1 MFVSPDTLIPDLYNP
16 IDWNRYAYARYNP
29 INNSDPTGHWVET
42 ALDIAFIAYD
52 IYDIK
57 TNGLTWVSGLS
68 LAADVAGA
76 VLPVVTGAGIAVRAL
91 SHADEAVKLAKTTD
105 KFIDGIEIANKAD
118 DISDVISHGDGVADA
133 LSHVDDL
140 PDSTLVCR
148 GGECGADN
156 FANGSGITINPDG
169 TLSGVSV
176 QSASGVSLE
185 ELAGYLPNNQI
196 GVSTVGD
203 VRAVG
208 GNVVPQP
215 RAGNPYHAEFSGISP
230 QIAQQLFQPTIRNPV
245 PKVLRAR

>member
-16 IDWNRYAYARYNP
+16 LDWNRYAYARFNP
-29 INNSDPTGHWVET
+29 IKNSDPTGHWVET

-76 VLPVVTGAGIAVRAL
+76 ILPVVTGAGLAVRAL
-91 SHADEAVKLAKTTD
+91 SHADDVVDAAKAADGIIEAVET
-105 KFIDGIEIANKAD
+105 ANKAD
-118 DISDVISHGDGVADA
+118 DIIDAVKHGDDLTDTLSHADNLPDDA
-133 LSHVDDL
+133 LI
-140 PDSTLVCR
+140 CR
-148 GGECGADN
+148 GGECGAGN
-156 FANGSGITINPDG
+156 FANGSGITVNPDG

-176 QSASGVSLE
+176 QSAPGVSLE

-203 VRAVG
+203 VRAAG

-215 RAGNPYHAEFSGISP
+215 IPGIPYHAELSGITP

-245 PKVLRAR
+245 PKALRAR